1 MCRPIR
7 FPPLLACTNMNVR
20 RQLLISAALMAAA
33 GALQL
38 PGLLRDVQRPAA
50 DFPWAGLIGV
60 ALPLGAA
67 IGTLL
72 HALWPL
78 RGELPVRDWRASL
91 PFYLLPTLALLLCG
105 GLLIDR
111 RQVQNSE
118 ALTQTAFA
126 DAVRD
131 VNLLMGSCPADEQL
145 KWCVGGAVDGPL
157 MAELLQSAVTAAGGR
172 VEVGTFSQTRQGD
185 HIQGE
190 TRVTLRAGLRQVPFT
205 LRYEGPV
212 VVNRTSP
219 LPDTPL
225 PPAQATLERIH
236 D

>member
-1 MCRPIR
+1 M
-7 FPPLLACTNMNVR
+7 
-20 RQLLISAALMAAA
+20 
-33 GALQL
+33 
-38 PGLLRDVQRPAA
+38 
-50 DFPWAGLIGV
+50 
-60 ALPLGAA
+60 
-67 IGTLL
+67 
-72 HALWPL
+72 
-78 RGELPVRDWRASL
+78 RGGRPVRDWRASL
-91 PFYLLPTLALLLCG
+91 PFYLLPTLALLLGG

-145 KWCVGGAVDGPL
+145 KWCVARAVDGPL
-157 MAELLQSAVTAAGGR
+157 MAELLQSAVMDAGGR
-172 VEVGTFSQTRQGD
+172 VAGALPLTRQGD
-185 HIQGE
+185 RVMGE
-190 TRVTLRAGLRQVPFT
+190 ARVTLRAGLRQVPFT